1 MGNYG
6 IFVRKIAVGI
16 LAAAVAAGLSGCA
29 DTASEKAA
37 EGESPENVTV
47 ILDYVANTNH
57 TGMYVALDQGYYKED
72 GMDVSIVEP
81 TEGATAT
88 LIAVG
93 KGDFGISYQEDVTIA
108 RTSADPLPVKAVAA
122 LIQHNTSGFV
132 TYGDKDIHSPKDFEG
147 KTYAGW
153 GGPGEEAV
161 LKAVMAKDGGD
172 FSKLDMVISDGS
184 GFEALKDKVDVMWF
198 FEGWDNI
205 KCRLNDFPINYMEL
219 RQLDKRLDYYTPV
232 IIASEDTLKNKP
244 EMTKKFLEATAKGY
258 RYAIEHPKESA
269 EILHKYAPDYSLEM
283 LTMSQEYL
291 AGKYME
297 DTKRWGEMKDS
308 VWDNYTDFLVE
319 YGVIE
324 EDIPADQYKDLAADK
339 NLTMDVRSGGT
350 LNLFLNTTE
359 GVMADEKVRQ
369 AALAALNCDDIL
381 MASYGDAD
389 LYKLNAGWCNP
400 DDAQWGT
407 EAGSEYYNQN
417 DVEKAKKLLSESSYN
432 NEKIVLVTTPEYNE
446 MYNATLVVQEQLK
459 AAGFNAEVESY
470 DFSTFMEHRAD
481 PKQFSMYITSNSYN
495 MLPIQL
501 SVLDKG
507 WAGLDRPEV
516 TDGIKA
522 IRSASSN
529 EEAKAAW
536 EDLQSFIYEYGA
548 ASVIGH
554 FTNITAMNSKVENYQ
569 YLRFPIYWNIT
580 FAE

>member
-6 IFVRKIAVGI
+6 IFVRKIAAGI

-29 DTASEKAA
+29 DTASEKVA

-57 TGMYVALDQGYYKED
+57 TGMYVALDQGYYKEA

-161 LKAVMAKDGGD
+161 LKAVMAKDGGN

-324 EDIPADQYKDLAADK
+324 EDIPADQCYT
-339 NLTMDVRSGGT
+339 NE
-350 LNLFLNTTE
+350 FLP
-359 GVMADEKVRQ
+359 Q
-369 AALAALNCDDIL
+369 
-381 MASYGDAD
+381 
-389 LYKLNAGWCNP
+389 
-400 DDAQWGT
+400 
-407 EAGSEYYNQN
+407 
-417 DVEKAKKLLSESSYN
+417 
-432 NEKIVLVTTPEYNE
+432 
-446 MYNATLVVQEQLK
+446 
-459 AAGFNAEVESY
+459 
-470 DFSTFMEHRAD
+470 
-481 PKQFSMYITSNSYN
+481 
-495 MLPIQL
+495 
-501 SVLDKG
+501 
-507 WAGLDRPEV
+507 
-516 TDGIKA
+516 
-522 IRSASSN
+522 
-529 EEAKAAW
+529 
-536 EDLQSFIYEYGA
+536 
-548 ASVIGH
+548 
-554 FTNITAMNSKVENYQ
+554 
-569 YLRFPIYWNIT
+569 
-580 FAE
+580 

>member
-6 IFVRKIAVGI
+6 IFVRKIAAGI

-57 TGMYVALDQGYYKED
+57 TGMYVALDQGYYKEA

-108 RTSADPLPVKAVAA
+108 RTSADSLPVKAVAA

-161 LKAVMAKDGGD
+161 LKAVMAKDGGN
-172 FSKLDMVISDGS
+172 FSKLNMVISDGS

-324 EDIPADQYKDLAADK
+324 EDILADQCYT
-339 NLTMDVRSGGT
+339 NE
-350 LNLFLNTTE
+350 FLP
-359 GVMADEKVRQ
+359 Q
-369 AALAALNCDDIL
+369 
-381 MASYGDAD
+381 
-389 LYKLNAGWCNP
+389 
-400 DDAQWGT
+400 
-407 EAGSEYYNQN
+407 
-417 DVEKAKKLLSESSYN
+417 
-432 NEKIVLVTTPEYNE
+432 
-446 MYNATLVVQEQLK
+446 
-459 AAGFNAEVESY
+459 
-470 DFSTFMEHRAD
+470 
-481 PKQFSMYITSNSYN
+481 
-495 MLPIQL
+495 
-501 SVLDKG
+501 
-507 WAGLDRPEV
+507 
-516 TDGIKA
+516 
-522 IRSASSN
+522 
-529 EEAKAAW
+529 
-536 EDLQSFIYEYGA
+536 
-548 ASVIGH
+548 
-554 FTNITAMNSKVENYQ
+554 
-569 YLRFPIYWNIT
+569 
-580 FAE
+580 